1 MIFFEKV
8 INRSIPLWAFV
19 LAVMSLS
26 FTFSCALFLVHN
38 EGLAKKY
45 APATHSVL
53 ISSINTVTTF
63 VTQFRAL
70 INTGQINPQ
79 VKAVEFPT
87 GFFVPINESLKG
99 RLLVSSFDVKHG
111 VSSIF
116 LFDVQTQELLK
127 SWYPD
132 IGELADLSAKSK
144 VETAENLPQ
153 NFRSQHPIMTQDGGV
168 IISSGEGMMVKLGND
183 SKIEWHIDRHFHH
196 SIEPAL
202 SDNQYITQIV
212 INRPVTL
219 KNGKEL
225 KGLRNDGYAVFSGD
239 GRFIEE
245 KSLAQILI
253 DNGYEGLLLGSAWE
267 GDRIHLNDA
276 EYIFETDEYVRKGDV
291 MLSARNLSI
300 VLLYRPDENKVIW
313 LQQGPFLNQHD
324 IDYLGNGQFSIFGN
338 DNVRFGNPRIY
349 SSFSSIY
356 LFDMK
361 TNSTQKFLTLDSA
374 GVSADTQGRSQLLDN
389 GDIFVDDG
397 MRAMILDNTGNI
409 KLSYSH
415 PAGKNNAGA
424 MHWSRYL
431 P

>member
-1 MIFFEKV
+1 M
-8 INRSIPLWAFV
+8 
-19 LAVMSLS
+19 
-26 FTFSCALFLVHN
+26 HH
-38 EGLAKKY
+38 EGLAKKN

-53 ISSINTVTTF
+53 ISSLDMVTTF
-63 VTQFRAL
+63 ITQFRAL

-87 GFFVPINESLKG
+87 GFSIPINEDLTG

-111 VSSIF
+111 VSSVF

-132 IGELADLSAKSK
+132 TGELAVLSSQSE

-153 NFRSQHPIMTQDGGV
+153 NFRSQHPIITPDGGV
-168 IISSGEGMMVKLGND
+168 IIGSGEGMIVKLGND

-196 SIEPAL
+196 SIEPGL
-202 SDNQYITQIV
+202 NDNQYITQIA
-212 INRPVTL
+212 INRPATL
-219 KNGKEL
+219 KNGRQL
-225 KGLRNDGYAVFSGD
+225 KDLRNDGYAVFSGD
-239 GRFIEE
+239 GSFIEE

-267 GDRIHLNDA
+267 NDRLHLNDA
-276 EYIFETDEYVRKGDV
+276 EYIFETDGYVRKGDI

-300 VLLYRPDENKVIW
+300 VLLYRPDENKIVW

-338 DNVRFGNPRIY
+338 DNVRFGNPRTY

-356 LFDMK
+356 VFDMK
-361 TNSTQKFLTLDSA
+361 TDSTQKFLTLDRA

-397 MRAMILDNTGNI
+397 MRAMILDNAGNI